1 MMGKLR
7 IFAVLCA
14 LMVVLCACEG
24 EGISSP
30 KDSASQSL
38 PVIVMDEPSP
48 EVKTEPK
55 EDTPEEN
62 VNTEQTETAAD
73 VEESKPEENDGAETV
88 DTTDAAGTA
97 EENDGIEAGDWVDN
111 LKAAA
116 LESQIL
122 TVAASGSSAQ
132 VSLHDKGE
140 DGHFRQVFQ
149 TDASIGKNGIGKSRE
164 GDGKT
169 PAGKYRFTMAFGRK
183 SDPGCSL
190 GYTQVD
196 GNCFWVDDPESK
208 YYNSFADTRS
218 VTPDW
223 KSAENLYGAGASY
236 NYALALD
243 YNAAR
248 VPGKG
253 SAIFVHC
260 RPTGGAGCIAMEES
274 MVKKLLVNVKPGCL
288 VIIDSADGIAGY

>member
-7 IFAVLCA
+7 LFAVFCA

-48 EVKTEPK
+48 EVKTEPEEDREEAPEETG
-55 EDTPEEN
+55 EDTVKEAA
-62 VNTEQTETAAD
+62 TATGED
-73 VEESKPEENDGAETV
+73 MNKTVEEGTSEET
-88 DTTDAAGTA
+88 
-97 EENDGIEAGDWVDN
+97 DGIEAGDWVDN

-116 LESQIL
+116 SESQIL

-132 VSLHDKGE
+132 VSLHDKGG

-169 PAGKYRFTMAFGRK
+169 PTGKYRFTMAFGRK